1 MIQSPDAS
9 RPPAQPRL
17 TAERLLGLDALRG
30 IAALCVVFLHAS
42 ALYPQL
48 PHYSGKAYL
57 AVDFFFM
64 LSGFVM
70 ARTYEGRLA
79 KGYLGAQ
86 FFFAR
91 YRRLWPTMVVGG
103 LLFLPFL
110 HEAAPEPG
118 LYYKLVVLNL
128 LLLPA
133 LTSREIFPLN
143 VPAWSVFYELVANLL
158 HGYVLWRLP
167 VRWLG
172 GMCIVA
178 LMGVAVA
185 SYDVGSMDIGSGKG
199 ELLGGI
205 SRVLFSY
212 GMGIIIWRCWG
223 ERRLHAAWG
232 IAALLAMPVLFAVP
246 GEWLLGY
253 WPYDLAVEAV
263 CCPLILI
270 GGLSVLRSPGDGP
283 GKWAA
288 RWAGELSFPLYAIHF
303 PLLYW
308 FRDWQLPAELA
319 ILLCLPAAAV
329 VSLVTQSMRTH
340 RSTTRHNIM

>member
-1 MIQSPDAS
+1 M
-9 RPPAQPRL
+9 
-17 TAERLLGLDALRG
+17 GLDALRG
-30 IAALCVVFLHAS
+30 IAALCVVALHTG
-42 ALYPQL
+42 ALYPQF
-48 PHYSGKAYL
+48 PRYSGKAYL

-70 ARTYEGRLA
+70 ARTYEPRLA

-86 FFFAR
+86 FFIAR

-158 HGYVLWRLP
+158 HGYVLWRLQ
-167 VRWLG
+167 VRWLVV
-172 GMCIVA
+172 MCLIA
-178 LMGVAVA
+178 LIGVAVA
-185 SYDVGSMDIGSGKG
+185 SYDLGSMDIGSGKG

-205 SRVLFSY
+205 SRVLFAY
-212 GMGIIIWRCWG
+212 GMGIVIWRCWG
-223 ERRLHAAWG
+223 ERRLPAVYG
-232 IAALLAMPVLFAVP
+232 VAALLAMPVLFAVP
-246 GEWLLGY
+246 PEWLLGY
-253 WPYDLAVEAV
+253 WPYDLVVEAV
-263 CCPLILI
+263 ACPLILI
-270 GGLSVLRSPGDGP
+270 GGLALLREPGAAF

-288 RWAGELSFPLYAIHF
+288 KWAGELSFPLYAVHF

-308 FRDWQLPAELA
+308 FRDWQLSPELA
-319 ILLCLPAAAV
+319 VALCLPAAA
-329 VSLVTQSMRTH
+329 LVNWLTTHLRTPQKH
-340 RSTTRHNIM
+340 LATSGKASRTK